1 MWIWEICIVCA
12 VPEKSKSLDKD
23 CFVSVKSKS
32 LDKDC
37 VVSVKSKSLDKESA
51 SVKHNGTCAS

>member
-23 CFVSVKSKS
+23 C
-32 LDKDC
+32 
-37 VVSVKSKSLDKESA
+37 VVPEKSKSLDKESA